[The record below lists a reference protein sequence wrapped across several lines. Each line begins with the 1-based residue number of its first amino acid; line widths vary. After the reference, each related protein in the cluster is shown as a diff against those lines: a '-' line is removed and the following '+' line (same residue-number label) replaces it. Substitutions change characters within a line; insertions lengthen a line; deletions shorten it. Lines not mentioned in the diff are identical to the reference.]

1 MYRCWMFETSPDIRD
16 FTKVDRVDSVDTFFQ
31 VERKKNIF
39 HFFANLKK
47 KSKIE
52 KILGWSPENYPLSTS
67 GV

>member
-1 MYRCWMFETSPDIRD
+1 M
-16 FTKVDRVDSVDTFFQ
+16 DSVDTFFQ

-39 HFFANLKK
+39 HFFTNLKK